1 MRVHLQRDIEKLK
14 RRLLVLSTEV
24 EAAVRQAV
32 RALAERDAALARQ
45 VVERETQTNAM
56 EVDVEEDCLK
66 ILALH
71 QPVAGDLRYIVA
83 ALKIDRDLERIAD
96 LAAHIAERALALFD
110 LPPLDIPFRLDEMGD
125 KVQAMLKKALD
136 AFVGLD
142 VAAAHEVCALDGEI
156 NAIKKD
162 TFRQVR
168 LAVME
173 VPWKFDSLMQVMHV
187 ARHLERIAD
196 HATNI
201 AEDLI
206 YLVEGRIVRHTLE
219 VTGKPE
225 EPRPGKGAES

>member
-1 MRVHLQRDIEKLK
+1 MRIHLQRDIEKLK

-24 EAAVRQAV
+24 EEAVRQSI
-32 RALAERDAALARQ
+32 RALAERDVALARQ
-45 VVERETQTNAM
+45 VVEREVQTNTM

-71 QPVAGDLRYIVA
+71 QPVAGDLRYIIAV
-83 ALKIDRDLERIAD
+83 LKMDRDLERIAD
-96 LAAHIAERALALFD
+96 LAAHIAERGLALFE
-110 LPPLDIPFRLDEMGD
+110 LPSLDIPFRLDEMGA

-136 AFVGLD
+136 AFVSLNTE
-142 VAAAHEVCALDGEI
+142 AAHEVCAMDGEI

-168 LAVME
+168 QAVME
-173 VPWKFDSLMQVMHV
+173 VPQKFDPLMQVMHIS
-187 ARHLERIAD
+187 RHLERIAD

-206 YLVEGRIVRHTLE
+206 YLVEGRIVRHTPE
-219 VTGKPE
+219 VAGSPMENKERT
-225 EPRPGKGAES
+225 

>member
-1 MRVHLQRDIEKLK
+1 MRVHLQRDIEKVK

-24 EAAVRQAV
+24 EEAVRQSI
-32 RALAERDAALARQ
+32 RALAERDVAVARQ
-45 VVERETQTNAM
+45 VVERERQTNIL

-83 ALKIDRDLERIAD
+83 VLKMNRDLERIAD
-96 LAAHIAERALALFD
+96 LAGHIAEKGLVLFE
-110 LPPLDIPFRLDEMGD
+110 LPSLDMPFRLDEMGV

-136 AFVGLD
+136 AFVSLNTE
-142 VAAAHEVCALDGEI
+142 AAHEVCSMDGEI
-156 NAIKKD
+156 NAIKKE
-162 TFRQVR
+162 TFRHVR
-168 LAVME
+168 QAVMAT
-173 VPWKFDSLMQVMHV
+173 PQQFDPLMQVMHI

-206 YLVEGRIVRHTLE
+206 YLVEGRIVRHTPE
-219 VTGKPE
+219 VASTPVIK
-225 EPRPGKGAES
+225 

>member
-1 MRVHLQRDIEKLK
+1 MRIHLQRDIEKLK

-24 EAAVRQAV
+24 EEAVRQSI
-32 RALAERDAALARQ
+32 RALAERDASLARQ
-45 VVERETQTNAM
+45 VVEREIQTNSM

-71 QPVAGDLRYIVA
+71 QPVAGDLRYIIAV
-83 ALKIDRDLERIAD
+83 LKMDRDLERIAD
-96 LAAHIAERALALFD
+96 LAAHIAERGLALFEM
-110 LPPLDIPFRLDEMGD
+110 PALDIPFRLDEMGV

-136 AFVGLD
+136 AFVSLNTE
-142 VAAAHEVCALDGEI
+142 AAHEVCAMDGEI

-168 LAVME
+168 QAVME
-173 VPWKFDSLMQVMHV
+173 VPQKFDPLMQVMHIS
-187 ARHLERIAD
+187 RHLERMAD

-206 YLVEGRIVRHTLE
+206 YLVEGRIVRHTPE
-219 VTGKPE
+219 VTGLLT
-225 EPRPGKGAES
+225 GK

>member
-14 RRLLVLSTEV
+14 RRLLVLSTEAEEDV
-24 EAAVRQAV
+24 RLAA
-32 RALAERDAALARQ
+32 RALAERNETLARE
-45 VVERETQTNAM
+45 VVAREAQTNAM
-56 EVDVEEDCLK
+56 EVDIEEDCLK

-96 LAAHIAERALALFD
+96 LAAHIAERGLALCE
-110 LPPLDIPFRLDEMGD
+110 LPPLDIPFRIDEMGA
-125 KVQAMLKKALD
+125 KVEAMLKKALD
-136 AFVGLD
+136 AFTSLNA
-142 VAAAHEVCALDGEI
+142 AAAHEVCSMDGEI
-156 NAIKKD
+156 NGIKKE

-168 LAVME
+168 LAAME
-173 VPWKFDSLMQVMHV
+173 VPWRFDALMQVMHI

-206 YLVEGRIVRHTLE
+206 YLAEGRIVRHTAE
-219 VTGKPE
+219 VASAPVA
-225 EPRPGKGAES
+225 EPDQR

>member
-1 MRVHLQRDIEKLK
+1 MRIHLQRDIEKLK

-24 EAAVRQAV
+24 EEAVRQSI
-32 RALAERDAALARQ
+32 RALAERDASLARQ
-45 VVERETQTNAM
+45 VVEREIQTNSM

-71 QPVAGDLRYIVA
+71 QPVAGDLRYIIAV
-83 ALKIDRDLERIAD
+83 LKMDRDLERIAD
-96 LAAHIAERALALFD
+96 LAAHIAERGLALFE
-110 LPPLDIPFRLDEMGD
+110 LPSLDIPFRLDEMGA

-136 AFVGLD
+136 AFVRLNTE
-142 VAAAHEVCALDGEI
+142 AAHEVCAMDGEI

-168 LAVME
+168 QAVME
-173 VPWKFDSLMQVMHV
+173 VPQKFDPLMQVMHIS
-187 ARHLERIAD
+187 RHLERIAD

-206 YLVEGRIVRHTLE
+206 YLVEGRIVRHTPE
-219 VTGKPE
+219 VAGLPAGK
-225 EPRPGKGAES
+225 

>member
-1 MRVHLQRDIEKLK
+1 MRIHLQRDIEKLK

-24 EAAVRQAV
+24 EEAVRQSI
-32 RALAERDAALARQ
+32 RALAERDVALARQ
-45 VVERETQTNAM
+45 VVEREIQTNTM

-71 QPVAGDLRYIVA
+71 QPVAGDLRYIIAV
-83 ALKIDRDLERIAD
+83 LKMDRDLERIAD
-96 LAAHIAERALALFD
+96 LAAHIAERGLALFE
-110 LPPLDIPFRLDEMGD
+110 LPSLDIPFRLDERGT

-136 AFVGLD
+136 AFVSLNTE
-142 VAAAHEVCALDGEI
+142 AAHEVCAMDGEI

-168 LAVME
+168 QAVME
-173 VPWKFDSLMQVMHV
+173 VPQKFDPLMQVMHIS
-187 ARHLERIAD
+187 RHLERIAD

-206 YLVEGRIVRHTLE
+206 YLVEGRIVRHTPE
-219 VTGKPE
+219 VAGLPAGK
-225 EPRPGKGAES
+225 

>member
-14 RRLLVLSTEV
+14 RRLLALGTEV
-24 EAAVRQAV
+24 EDDVRLAV
-32 RALAERDAALARQ
+32 RALAERNEALARQ
-45 VVERETQTNAM
+45 VLEREEQTNTM

-71 QPVAGDLRYIVA
+71 QPVAGDLRQIIA
-83 ALKIDRDLERIAD
+83 AMKIDRDLERIGD
-96 LAAHIAERALALFD
+96 LAAHIAERSLALSAMPA
-110 LPPLDIPFRLDEMGD
+110 LNIPFRLDEMGA

-136 AFVGLD
+136 AFTRLD
-142 VAAAHEVCALDGEI
+142 AAAAYEVCALDGEI
-156 NAIKKD
+156 NDIKRH

-168 LAVME
+168 EVVME
-173 VPWKFDSLMQVMHV
+173 APVLFDALMQVMHI

-206 YLVEGRIVRHTLE
+206 YLVEGRIVRHTPE
-219 VTGKPE
+219 VATPPAPE
-225 EPRPGKGAES
+225 E

>member
-1 MRVHLQRDIEKLK
+1 MRVHLQRDVEKLK
-14 RRLLVLSTEV
+14 RRLLVLSAEV
-24 EAAVRQAV
+24 EEDVRLAA
-32 RALAERDAALARQ
+32 RAIAERNAELARQ
-45 VVERETQTNAM
+45 VVAREEQTNAM

-71 QPVAGDLRYIVA
+71 QPVAGDLRYIIA

-96 LAAHIAERALALFD
+96 LAAHIAERGLALFAE
-110 LPPLDIPFRLDEMGD
+110 PPLDIPFRLDEMAA
-125 KVQAMLKKALD
+125 KAQAMLKKALD
-136 AFVGLD
+136 AFVSLNS
-142 VAAAHEVCALDGEI
+142 AAAHEVCAADSEI

-162 TFRQVR
+162 TFRLVR

-173 VPWKFDSLMQVMHV
+173 APWRFDALMQVMHI

-206 YLVEGRIVRHTLE
+206 YLVEGRIVRHTPE
-219 VTGKPE
+219 VASAPAPDG
-225 EPRPGKGAES
+225 

>member
-1 MRVHLQRDIEKLK
+1 MRIHLQRDIEKLK

-24 EAAVRQAV
+24 EEAVRQSI
-32 RALAERDAALARQ
+32 RALAERDVALARQ
-45 VVERETQTNAM
+45 VVEREIQTNTM

-71 QPVAGDLRYIVA
+71 QPVAGDLRYIIAV
-83 ALKIDRDLERIAD
+83 LKMDRDLERIAD
-96 LAAHIAERALALFD
+96 LAAHIAERGLALFE
-110 LPPLDIPFRLDEMGD
+110 LPALDIPFRLDEMGV

-136 AFVGLD
+136 AFVSLNTE
-142 VAAAHEVCALDGEI
+142 AAHEVCAMDGEI

-168 LAVME
+168 QAVME
-173 VPWKFDSLMQVMHV
+173 VPQKFDPLMQVMHIS
-187 ARHLERIAD
+187 RHLERIAD

-206 YLVEGRIVRHTLE
+206 YLVEGRIVRHTPE
-219 VTGKPE
+219 VAGLPAGK
-225 EPRPGKGAES
+225 

>member
-1 MRVHLQRDIEKLK
+1 MRIHLQRDIEKLK

-24 EAAVRQAV
+24 EEAVRQSI
-32 RALAERDAALARQ
+32 RALAERDASLARQ
-45 VVERETQTNAM
+45 VVEREIQTNSM

-71 QPVAGDLRYIVA
+71 QPVAGDLRYIIAV
-83 ALKIDRDLERIAD
+83 LKMDRDLERIAD
-96 LAAHIAERALALFD
+96 LAAHIAERGLTLFEM
-110 LPPLDIPFRLDEMGD
+110 PALDIPFRLDEMGV

-136 AFVGLD
+136 AFVSLNTE
-142 VAAAHEVCALDGEI
+142 AAHEVCAMDGEI

-168 LAVME
+168 QAVME
-173 VPWKFDSLMQVMHV
+173 VPQKFDPLMQVMHIS
-187 ARHLERIAD
+187 RHLERMAD

-206 YLVEGRIVRHTLE
+206 YLVEGRIVRHTPE
-219 VTGKPE
+219 VAGSPTENKE
-225 EPRPGKGAES
+225 RT

>member
-1 MRVHLQRDIEKLK
+1 MRVHLQRDVEKLK
-14 RRLLVLSTEV
+14 RRLLALSTEV
-24 EAAVRQAV
+24 EEDVRMAA
-32 RALAERDAALARQ
+32 RAIATRDAALARQ

-96 LAAHIAERALALFD
+96 LAAHIAERGLALFAE
-110 LPPLDIPFRLDEMGD
+110 PPLDVPFRLDEMAE
-125 KVQAMLKKALD
+125 KAEAMLKKALD
-136 AFVGLD
+136 AFVSLNS
-142 VAAAHEVCALDGEI
+142 AAAHEVCAVDGEI

-168 LAVME
+168 KSVLAD
-173 VPWKFDSLMQVMHV
+173 PARFDALMQVMHV

-206 YLVEGRIVRHTLE
+206 YLVEGRIVRHTPE
-219 VTGKPE
+219 VAAAP
-225 EPRPGKGAES
+225 PAPDA

>member
-1 MRVHLQRDIEKLK
+1 MRVHLERDIEKLR
-14 RRLLVLSTEV
+14 RRLLALSTEA
-24 EAAVRQAV
+24 EEAVRQSIRAV
-32 RALAERDAALARQ
+32 STRDAELARQ
-45 VVERETQTNAM
+45 VVEREAQTNVM

-96 LAAHIAERALALFD
+96 LAAHIAERGLELLQ
-110 LPPLDIPFRLDEMGD
+110 LPPLDIPFRLDEMGE
-125 KVQAMLKKALD
+125 KVEAMLKKALD
-136 AFVGLD
+136 AFTSLNA
-142 VAAAHEVCALDGEI
+142 AAAHEVCSMDGEI
-156 NAIKKD
+156 NGIKKE

-168 LAVME
+168 LAAME
-173 VPWKFDSLMQVMHV
+173 VPWKFDSLMQVMHI

-206 YLVEGRIVRHTLE
+206 YLVEGRIVRHAAA
-219 VTGKPE
+219 GAPD
-225 EPRPGKGAES
+225 RP

>member
-14 RRLLVLSTEV
+14 RRLLALGTEV
-24 EAAVRQAV
+24 EEDVRLAV
-32 RALAERDAALARQ
+32 RALADRDEDLARQ
-45 VVERETQTNAM
+45 VMVREAQTNTM

-71 QPVAGDLRYIVA
+71 QPVAGDLRQIIA
-83 ALKIDRDLERIAD
+83 ALKIDRDLERIGD
-96 LAAHIAERALALFD
+96 LAAHVAERSLTLSTLPALNV
-110 LPPLDIPFRLDEMGD
+110 PFRLDEMGV

-136 AFVGLD
+136 AFTRLD
-142 VAAAHEVCALDGEI
+142 TTAAREVCSLDSEI
-156 NAIKKD
+156 NAIKRH

-168 LAVME
+168 EVVME
-173 VPWKFDSLMQVMHV
+173 APVLFDALMQIMHV

-206 YLVEGRIVRHTLE
+206 YMVEGRIVRHTPE
-219 VTGKPE
+219 VATPPMPDE
-225 EPRPGKGAES
+225 

>member
-14 RRLLVLSTEV
+14 RRLLVLSTEA
-24 EAAVRQAV
+24 EEAVRQAV
-32 RALAERDAALARQ
+32 QSISDRDAALARK
-45 VVERETQTNAM
+45 VVEREAQTNRM

-71 QPVAGDLRYIVA
+71 QPVAGDLRYIIA

-96 LAAHIAERALALFD
+96 LAAHIAERGLVLFE
-110 LPPLDIPFRLDEMGD
+110 LPPLDIPFRLDEMGE
-125 KVQAMLKKALD
+125 KVEGMLKKALD
-136 AFVGLD
+136 AFTSLNT
-142 VAAAHEVCALDGEI
+142 AAAHEVCAMDGEI
-156 NAIKKD
+156 NAIKKE

-168 LAVME
+168 LSVMD
-173 VPWKFDSLMQVMHV
+173 VPWKFDSLMQVMHI

-219 VTGKPE
+219 VASVPIPGEGRTG
-225 EPRPGKGAES
+225 A

>member
-1 MRVHLQRDIEKLK
+1 MRIHLQRDIEKLK

-24 EAAVRQAV
+24 EEAVRQSI
-32 RALAERDAALARQ
+32 RALAERDVALARQ
-45 VVERETQTNAM
+45 VVEREIQTNTM

-71 QPVAGDLRYIVA
+71 QPVAGDLRYIIAV
-83 ALKIDRDLERIAD
+83 LKMDRDLERIAD
-96 LAAHIAERALALFD
+96 LAAHIAERGLALFE
-110 LPPLDIPFRLDEMGD
+110 LPSLDIPFRLDEMGT

-136 AFVGLD
+136 AFVSLNTE
-142 VAAAHEVCALDGEI
+142 AAREVCAMDGEI

-168 LAVME
+168 QAVME
-173 VPWKFDSLMQVMHV
+173 VPQKFDPLMQVMHIS
-187 ARHLERIAD
+187 RHLERIAD

-206 YLVEGRIVRHTLE
+206 YLVEGRIVRHTPE
-219 VTGKPE
+219 VAGLPAGK
-225 EPRPGKGAES
+225 